1 MERPSKTP
9 PQRPSDAELDALRV
23 AARAATE
30 RAYGPYSGVRVGA
43 ALLTASGR
51 IVAGCNVENASYGL
65 TVCAERNAVANA
77 VVEGELELRAIL
89 IDSNQLRGLAPC
101 GACRQVLH
109 EFAPELW
116 VAVLRGDEVQMR
128 PLSEYL
134 PDAFGP
140 QDLQDR
146 QPER

>member
-1 MERPSKTP
+1 MDLPSKEP
-9 PQRPSDAELDALRV
+9 PLRPSDAELAALRT

-30 RAYGPYSGVRVGA
+30 RAYGPYSGVHVGA
-43 ALLTASGR
+43 ALLTGSGR

-65 TVCAERNAVANA
+65 TVCAERNAVARA
-77 VVEGELELRAIL
+77 VAEGDHDLRAIL
-89 IDSNQLRGLAPC
+89 IDTNQARGLAPC

-116 VAVLRGDEVQMR
+116 VALVRGDDLHLAR
-128 PLSEYL
+128 LSEYL

-140 QDLQDR
+140 ADLD
-146 QPER
+146 